1 MRLVPIYLWVYLKR
15 TLAAFRR
22 IPEKMVGRLS
32 ALKHNRTIKYS
43 AADFDYKDCNF
54 LLNLLF
60 PWNDLFF
67 ASSSFRYYWT
77 NRKRIINAFPRRN
90 FFLWKELL
98 VALHKMAKT
107 SLALVVILLVA
118 FVHAQ
123 NLEDRLRSFRSR
135 LRVRPEDRNSQASSS
150 DDADDTRDQ
159 RQLANNLRTRSR
171 VRRPPIVRPGDLAK
185 EDESFTLSSS
195 RNPAR

>member
-77 NRKRIINAFPRRN
+77 NRKRIINAFPRRK

-98 VALHKMAKT
+98 VAPP
-107 SLALVVILLVA
+107 
-118 FVHAQ
+118 Q
-123 NLEDRLRSFRSR
+123 NGQDKFGFGCDFTCGLRSCTK
-135 LRVRPEDRNSQASSS
+135 LRGQVEVLQIEAKSP
-150 DDADDTRDQ
+150 T
-159 RQLANNLRTRSR
+159 
-171 VRRPPIVRPGDLAK
+171 RRPQ
-185 EDESFTLSSS
+185 LSSLFIRWRRRYS
-195 RNPAR
+195 WSTSIGKQPQNT

>member
-1 MRLVPIYLWVYLKR
+1 
-15 TLAAFRR
+15 
-22 IPEKMVGRLS
+22 
-32 ALKHNRTIKYS
+32 
-43 AADFDYKDCNF
+43 
-54 LLNLLF
+54 
-60 PWNDLFF
+60 
-67 ASSSFRYYWT
+67 
-77 NRKRIINAFPRRN
+77 
-90 FFLWKELL
+90 
-98 VALHKMAKT
+98 MAKT
-107 SLALVVILLVA
+107 SLALVVILFVA